1 MNEEESEEKGNIYV
15 CEVIFQHLTF
25 ERVVKI
31 CLIVVFRK
39 KLDQFKDYSHKKCVY
54 LVNSF
59 LASSSEH
66 SY

>member
-1 MNEEESEEKGNIYV
+1 MNEEESEEKGNIYVCV

-39 KLDQFKDYSHKKCVY
+39 KLDQFKDY
-54 LVNSF
+54 LF
-59 LASSSEH
+59 P
-66 SY
+66 